1 MGLGFVLGVS
11 LVFFTLDGAS
21 VMPGIFR
28 IASPVTNTSA
38 TLKAFLSFNICEVI
52 HPCSFPWRYK
62 PRFIKLSI

>member
-21 VMPGIFR
+21 GMPGIFR

-38 TLKAFLSFNICEVI
+38 ALKA
-52 HPCSFPWRYK
+52 
-62 PRFIKLSI
+62 